1 MQTML
6 TIALYASAL
15 FGADASL
22 AQNTDMMRGG
32 GWGMSGMGWMG
43 GYGGPWVPLLVVLIV
58 IGLVVWFLQQKRK

>member
-1 MQTML
+1 MQTLL

-15 FGADASL
+15 FFGADASL
-22 AQNTDMMRGG
+22 AQNTDMMHG
-32 GWGMSGMGWMG
+32 GMSGMGWMG